1 MEFWQAIT
9 WAETEQLTD
18 IAQFAEELGFAGLMG
33 ADHALYPANMAP
45 SYPYSDTGYP
55 PQTAEHEYPDMWTSF
70 AAMAAVTRRI
80 KLVCGVYVLPL
91 RNPIEVAKQ
100 AATLSI
106 LSEGRFVLG
115 AGTGWMKEEFDVY
128 GVPFKARGKRT
139 DEMIEIMQGLW
150 TGDYFE
156 HHGEHFDFDA
166 IILSPK
172 PKHPIPLFFGGTA
185 EVALRRAA
193 RVGNGWIGAGNTP
206 EEVPKVIEQLNRY
219 RAQYGRDQEP
229 FTSLVG
235 VKAEPSRD
243 VFESLLGSGMT
254 AGLNMPFAFALGVR
268 SSLDDKKRMM
278 ERFANDVIR
287 HF

>member
-70 AAMAAVTRRI
+70 AAMAAVTKHI

-91 RNPIEVAKQ
+91 RNPIEVSKQ

-106 LSEGRFVLG
+106 LSQGRFILG
-115 AGTGWMKEEFDVY
+115 AGTGWMQEEFDVY
-128 GVPFKARGKRT
+128 GVPFKKRGQRMN
-139 DEMIEIMQGLW
+139 EMIEIMRGLW

-156 HHGEHFDFDA
+156 YHGDHFDFDS
-166 IILSPK
+166 IVLSPK
-172 PKHPIPLFFGGTA
+172 PQHSIPLFFGGTA
-185 EVALRRAA
+185 DIALRRAA
-193 RVGNGWIGAGNTP
+193 KVGQGWIGAGNTP
-206 EEVPKVIEQLNRY
+206 EEIPGVMTRLNEL
-219 RAQYGRDQEP
+219 RAEYGRQDEA

-235 VKAEPSRD
+235 VKAEPSRAL
-243 VFESLLGSGMT
+243 FESLLDSGMS

-278 ERFANDVIR
+278 ERFAEDVIR

>member
-9 WAETEQLTD
+9 WAETDQLTD

-55 PQTAEHEYPDMWTSF
+55 PQTADHEYPDMWTSF
-70 AAMAAVTRRI
+70 AAMAALTSRI

-106 LSEGRFVLG
+106 LSQGRFILG

-128 GVPFKARGKRT
+128 GVPFKKRGQRM
-139 DEMIEIMQGLW
+139 DEMIDIMQGLW
-150 TGDYFE
+150 RGDYFE
-156 HHGEHFDFDA
+156 YHGSHFDFDP
-166 IILSPK
+166 IVISPK
-172 PKHPIPLFFGGTA
+172 PQQPIPLFFGGTA

-193 RVGNGWIGAGNTP
+193 RVGQGWIGAGNTP
-206 EEVPKVIEQLNRY
+206 EEIPGVMNRINEL
-219 RAQYGRDQEP
+219 RAEYGRQDEP

-235 VKAEPSRD
+235 VKAEPSRA
-243 VFESLLGSGMT
+243 VFESLLDSGMS

-278 ERFANDVIR
+278 ERFAEDVIR